1 MRISDWS
8 SDVCSSDLNVRDQS
22 KKEIIADRTGRV
34 VNPHDIRILEVRV
47 ASVIAQTLSDSSA
60 TSDQDFADSGE
71 AVSGPVVLE
80 KLFRYICSRHA
91 TQSTDLVERHPDRK
105 SVVEGKGVSDSV

>member
-80 KLFRYICSRHA
+80 KLFRYICARHA
-91 TQSTDLVERHPDRK
+91 PQRSEERRVGKECVSTCRSRWTPYN
-105 SVVEGKGVSDSV
+105 